1 MSEIEENKQDIPEVV
16 SEDVNQETKQEVE
29 KIDVKK
35 EIREWFFAIIVA
47 LVAAL
52 IIRYF
57 IFTPTMVKQTSM
69 YPTLKDGER
78 LFLSRMIRNFKG
90 IPERGDIITF
100 EAPYA
105 NAESTEEPKA
115 YYEDNYTLLTRFT
128 RNFLEIGG
136 KRSYIKRV
144 IALPG
149 EKIDIIDGRVY
160 INDELLEEDYLE
172 EGLETQMI
180 ANGEFDSVIVPDDCI
195 YVMGDNR
202 TGSQDSRVFGCI
214 PLDKIEGKVK
224 FRIWP
229 LNKFGEI

>member
-1 MSEIEENKQDIPEVV
+1 MSENQKEEIKEKIVEEVEKIEEIK
-16 SEDVNQETKQEVE
+16 

-35 EIREWFFAIIVA
+35 EIKEWLIAIVVA
-47 LVAAL
+47 LVVAL
-52 IIRYF
+52 LIRYF
-57 IFTPTMVKQTSM
+57 VFTPTMVKQTSM

-90 IPERGDIITF
+90 IPKRGDIITF

-105 NAESTEEPKA
+105 NAQDKENPKA
-115 YYEDNYTLLTRFT
+115 YYQNNYSLMTRFV
-128 RNFLEIGG
+128 RNFLELGG

-149 EKIDIIDGRVY
+149 EKIDIIDGKVY
-160 INDELLEEDYLE
+160 INDVLLEENYLE
-172 EGLETQMI
+172 EGLETIMI
-180 ANGEFDSVIVPDDCI
+180 SGGKFDSVIVPEGYI

-202 TGSQDSRVFGCI
+202 AGSQDSRVFGCI
-214 PLDKIEGKVK
+214 PLNKIEGKVK

-229 LNKFGEI
+229 LNVFGKI